1 MLTEKSFRIDLV
13 DALRGFAVLAI
24 MLLHNIEHFNM
35 YVFPDP
41 PSEFIAKIDSGIWD
55 TMFFLFGG
63 KAYALFALLF
73 GFSFHIQYTN
83 YANKGGDFRWRY
95 MWRLV
100 LLFCLGCLNAAFFP
114 GEVLVLY
121 AIVGFVLVPVCRLGN
136 KTLLIIAIILMLQ
149 PYEWG
154 KFFYAMY
161 NPEYKVSSAWIEY
174 SKAMYPYLQD
184 GNFWAMVKSNLWN
197 GQLFSHLWAWEYGRF
212 FQTASLFMLGMLI
225 GRKGLFANPGEHKTF
240 WQRTLII
247 AIICFIP
254 LYYLANTIPG
264 IFENRTMRGSITTIL
279 QSLRNFSFMTIL
291 ASLFVFGWQTV
302 SLQKVFRKLCPYG
315 KMSLTN
321 YLTQSMMG
329 SFVYFGY
336 GLGLYNVVSTTASFG
351 IGLLMLTVQFLFCHW
366 WLRNHRYGPFEYIW
380 RKGTWV
386 FSSKP

>member
-1 MLTEKSFRIDLV
+1 MLTEKSTRIDLV

-24 MLLHNIEHFNM
+24 MLLHNIEHFNL
-35 YVFPDP
+35 YVYPDP
-41 PSEFIAKIDSGIWD
+41 PSELIAKIDSGIWD

-73 GFSFHIQYTN
+73 GFSFHIQFTN
-83 YANKGGDFRWRY
+83 YAKKGGDFRWRY

-100 LLFCLGCLNAAFFP
+100 LLFCIGCLNAALFP

-121 AIVGFVLVPVCRLGN
+121 AMVGFVLVPVCRLGN
-136 KTLLIIAIILMLQ
+136 KTVLIIAIILMLQ

-154 KFFYAMY
+154 KFFYAMF
-161 NPEYKVSSAWIEY
+161 NPEYKVGAAWVGY
-174 SKAMYPYLQD
+174 SRAMTPFLQD
-184 GNFWAMVKSNLWN
+184 DNFWAMVKSNLWN
-197 GQLFSHLWAWEYGRF
+197 GQLFSHIWAWEYGRF

-225 GRKGLFANPGEHKTF
+225 GRKGFFANPDEHKTF

-247 AIICFIP
+247 AVVCFIP
-254 LYYLANTIPG
+254 LYFLAANIPG
-264 IFENRTMRGSITTIL
+264 IFENRAMRGSITTIL

-291 ASLFVFGWQTV
+291 ASLFVFGWQAV
-302 SLQKVFRKLCPYG
+302 SIRKVFKKLCPYG

-351 IGLLMLTVQFLFCHW
+351 IGLIMLTVQFSFCVW
-366 WLRNHRYGPFEYIW
+366 WLKHHRYGPFEYIW
-380 RKGTWV
+380 RKGTWI
-386 FSSKP
+386 FSSKS